1 MPVTKASSSPCLWS
15 FSYSVLCVFFISYF
29 YWSLIALQCGVS
41 LHYTSMWISCVL
53 AVVQWLNVSNS
64 FLPHGP
70 QRSRFTCPSPSLGAC
85 SNTCALSQWC
95 HPTILSSSC
104 PQSFPA
110 SGSLSSESA
119 LHIRWPKYWSFGFS
133 INPSN
138 ENSGLI
144 FLRIHWFHLLA
155 VQGTLKSLLQH
166 FKTINSSTVS
176 LLNGLALT
184 SIHDYWKN
192 HSFD

>member
-1 MPVTKASSSPCLWS
+1 MSLVILIFSALCL
-15 FSYSVLCVFFISYF
+15 FFISYF

-41 LHYTSMWISCVL
+41 LCCTSMLISCVL

-64 FLPHGP
+64 FPPHGP
-70 QRSRFTCPSPSLGAC
+70 QSSRLPCPSPSLGAC
-85 SNTCALSQWC
+85 SNARPLSQWC
-95 HPTILSSSC
+95 HPTISSSSC

-110 SGSLSSESA
+110 SGSFSSESA

-144 FLRIHWFHLLA
+144 ALRIHWFHLLA

-166 FKTINSSTVS
+166 FKSINSSALS